1 MSPRITAALAIVAV
15 SLIAWAGYQVI
26 WQVPNELQQGVIFK
40 IFFFHVPAAWLML
53 LSALV
58 CAGGAVAHL
67 AGRRGGDSVAAAAGE
82 LAFVFGIM
90 VMTTGPIWAY
100 RAWGKAWVWDARLT
114 TSLICWL
121 TFAVYVFVRRFAGP
135 AAPRISAVLAIL
147 GAVNVPLVFFSV
159 KLWSRGFHPPTTVVQ
174 TLDPV
179 MKQALF
185 TALGGFSVLW
195 VIFFA
200 WRLRQERLSRT
211 LDTCYA
217 LAQSKP

>member
-1 MSPRITAALAIVAV
+1 MSPRTTTLLATLALG
-15 SLIAWAGYQVI
+15 LIAWAAWQVV
-26 WQVPNELQQGVIFK
+26 WKVPNELQQGVIFK

-58 CAGGAVAHL
+58 CAGGAGAHL
-67 AGRRGGDSVAAAAGE
+67 GGKKAGDAVAAAAGE

-100 RAWGKAWVWDARLT
+100 RAWGKPWVWDARLT

-135 AAPRISAVLAIL
+135 AAPRISAVLAIF

-159 KLWSRGFHPPTTVVQ
+159 KLWSRGFHPPSTVVQ

-195 VIFFA
+195 VVLFA
-200 WRLRQERLSRT
+200 WRYGQERAART
-211 LDTCYA
+211 LDACYA
-217 LAQSKP
+217 LAHAKE